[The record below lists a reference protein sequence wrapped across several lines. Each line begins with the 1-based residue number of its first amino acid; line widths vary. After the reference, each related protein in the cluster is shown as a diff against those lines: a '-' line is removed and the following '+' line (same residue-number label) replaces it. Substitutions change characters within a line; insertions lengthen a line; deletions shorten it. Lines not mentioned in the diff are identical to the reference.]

1 MRPSKLLLAIVTV
14 LAVTGSVANAAPVKG
29 KKAGTYTVQDTSNT
43 RWTHQDR
50 FNVSYQLKTKP
61 GHAEWPGFYLL

>member
-29 KKAGTYTVQDTSNT
+29 KQAGTYTVQDT

-50 FNVSYQLKTKP
+50 LNVSYQLKTKP

>member
-29 KKAGTYTVQDTSNT
+29 KQARTYTVQDNNDTHS
-43 RWTHQDR
+43 THQNR
-50 FNVSYQLKTKP
+50 FNVSY
-61 GHAEWPGFYLL
+61 

>member
-29 KKAGTYTVQDTSNT
+29 KQAGTYTVQDT
-43 RWTHQDR
+43 RWTHQDLIEDEAR
-50 FNVSYQLKTKP
+50 TT
-61 GHAEWPGFYLL
+61 EWPGFYFL